1 MSEILSSPPGTCLP
15 TLVHGKSLLI
25 TKIDGKNGSAEI
37 NGVKISHPDIVL
49 DGSIVIHGVLK
60 PFSSTDAAD
69 GSGLVPI
76 CDAAAT
82 NSSLVTDYIDFQDFK
97 DPLHWSK
104 IVRSLSSKGF
114 VSFAIGLNS
123 VLDGIRRDYTNLTS
137 VTVFSPPDFGSSSS
151 PVMDSVIRVHIVPRR
166 ISYKEL
172 VKIANTTPLKTLLA
186 GHNLEVKVGAAVR
199 NATSARLTVNGV
211 EVLAPEIFS
220 SDKYVV
226 HGISRALGITNV
238 SKKKKKKSSS

>member
-15 TLVHGKSLLI
+15 TLIHGKSLLI

-37 NGVKISHPDIVL
+37 NGVKISHPDIVV

-69 GSGLVPI
+69 GGGLVPI

-82 NSSLVTDYIDFQDFK
+82 NSSLFK

-151 PVMDSVIRVHIVPRR
+151 PAMDSVIRVHIVPRR

-172 VKIANTTPLKTLLA
+172 VKIANATPLKTLLP

-238 SKKKKKKSSS
+238 SKKKKKSSS